1 MSHLGI
7 TPVLILSLNPGN
19 VLEPCLMPAPKLCC
33 PHRLSLPISGSATRW
48 DNAWVGGECVAV
60 GLPLFQWVPGAIRC
74 GDASRTWCHPGC
86 HSGVT
91 QEDPCIAFPSAS
103 QSKMQQQRVQ
113 MLFLSG
119 ALPALP
125 GLQWPGTPHM
135 SLVLCKAEEFGLS
148 MPKQHLLPKS
158 TYPEI
163 CSSAHSAKKCPQI
176 SVNGSDLRNTGDGCC
191 REGGAG
197 LQIQL
202 LC

>member
-1 MSHLGI
+1 
-7 TPVLILSLNPGN
+7 
-19 VLEPCLMPAPKLCC
+19 
-33 PHRLSLPISGSATRW
+33 
-48 DNAWVGGECVAV
+48 
-60 GLPLFQWVPGAIRC
+60 
-74 GDASRTWCHPGC
+74 
-86 HSGVT
+86 
-91 QEDPCIAFPSAS
+91 
-103 QSKMQQQRVQ
+103 MQQQRVQ

-119 ALPALP
+119 ALPGLP

-148 MPKQHLLPKS
+148 MPKQHLPPKS